1 MIEARKFKMLV
12 LTDHECH
19 KDDDTVFAQIRELQ
33 MHSSCEGID
42 VASKANKINEH
53 FFKNF
58 VLRLFV
64 NPVTNTFQYSENT
77 NLFTEKFQLARLD
90 AYQVLLVWLPEQENE
105 RMTNFLRM
113 KFPNKKIVVRPIK
126 QIVPLKI
133 AKVQAI
139 NGSKVTLSEHF

>member
-19 KDDDTVFAQIRELQ
+19 KDDDNVFAQIRELQ
-33 MHSSCEGID
+33 MHSSCEGVD
-42 VASKANKINEH
+42 VASKGNKINEH

-58 VLRLFV
+58 VLRLYV
-64 NPVTNTFQYSENT
+64 NPVTGSFQYSEDSK
-77 NLFTEKFQLARLD
+77 LFTDKFRLAKLD
-90 AYQVLLVWLPEQENE
+90 SYQVLLVWLPEEDNQ
-105 RMTNFLRM
+105 RMANFLRL